1 MAATWSSQLRGGPR
15 TPMPP
20 APISSCSAGP
30 RARTDSDTQ
39 TEPAPGRKPNGAA
52 AGSPHSPPPAAAAG
66 MDAAEPAGSG
76 GEPDA
81 DAGPAAVGGG
91 GSWLLSRVPILGA
104 LVHHRCTDKAT
115 QTHRD
120 PVQAEAE
127 KLALDTVYFAI
138 GKHREPTGDRVCQTL
153 RRCVDEILVKHRLL
167 FTGMVTRLSIRE
179 ETGYQTFVGVAD
191 ELFERGHV
199 TWARIVTFY
208 AFGARLALYCQEQ
221 GMDDFVSE
229 IARFIGLY
237 ASEHLA
243 GFVRQEGG
251 WAVLCDHFRYPED
264 MESKVWSALVKL
276 GLGLGI
282 AATASLISSR

>member
-1 MAATWSSQLRGGPR
+1 
-15 TPMPP
+15 MPP
-20 APISSCSAGP
+20 APIASCSAEP
-30 RARTDSDTQ
+30 RPRTDSDTQ
-39 TEPAPGRKPNGAA
+39 TEPAPAGRKANGAPPSPPAMADRETAEPEGEAPAPACGGHALA
-52 AGSPHSPPPAAAAG
+52 AGC
-66 MDAAEPAGSG
+66 
-76 GEPDA
+76 
-81 DAGPAAVGGG
+81 
-91 GSWLLSRVPILGA
+91 LLSRVPLLGA

-127 KLALDTVYFAI
+127 KLALDTVYYAI
-138 GKHREPTGDRVCQTL
+138 GKHRQPTTDRVCQTL

-167 FTGMVTRLSIRE
+167 FSGMVGRLQIRE

-208 AFGARLALYCQEQ
+208 AFGARLALYCQEKQ
-221 GMDDFVSE
+221 MEDFVAE
-229 IARFIGLY
+229 IARFMSLY
-237 ASEHLA
+237 ASEHLT

-251 WAVLCDHFRYPED
+251 WVVLCEHFRYPED

-276 GLGLGI
+276 GVGLGI